1 MTNHYKK
8 AGVDI
13 HQGDKASRILYQAAR
28 KTWKNRSRR
37 LGEVITPFDD
47 FTGLRVMAVGKLPA
61 GTVLGVG
68 FDGVGTK
75 VEIGER
81 IALHNTIAF
90 DLFAMVCDDAVVRG
104 GEPVLVGTVLDVNTL
119 GKENESYLNFIKQLA
134 DGYVK
139 AAREA
144 GVAVINGELAEL
156 GVRVHGYGPF
166 NYNWSAGVI
175 WFARKERMFTGFE
188 IKPGDALVG
197 LNEEGFRSNGLSL
210 ARRILR
216 QNFGEEWHTQS
227 VNGKNLGEL
236 VLQPSRIYT
245 RAIVDMIG
253 GVEGNPQAK
262 IHGVAHIT
270 GGGIPGKLGRI
281 LKPQK
286 LGAQIDSPF
295 PPGDI
300 ISFSQALGNVSDQE
314 AYRAWN
320 MGQGMIVVTPE
331 PEGVIQIARNHR
343 IKAKIIGRVTKT
355 PGITIVSQGVFKKD
369 KVLKFS

>member
-1 MTNHYKK
+1 MSQHYKK

-13 HQGDKASRILYQAAR
+13 HQGDKASHILYQAAR
-28 KTWKNRSRR
+28 KTWKNRSRH

-81 IALHNTIAF
+81 IAHHHTIAF

-119 GKENESYLNFIKQLA
+119 GKEDESYLNFIKQLA

-156 GVRVHGYGPF
+156 GVRVTGYGPF

-175 WFARKERMFTGFE
+175 WFARQDRMFTGFE

-197 LNEEGFRSNGLSL
+197 LQEEGFRSNGLSL
-210 ARRILR
+210 ARQILR
-216 QNFGEEWHTQS
+216 QNFGEEWHTKS
-227 VNGKNLGEL
+227 VNGKKLGEL
-236 VLQPSRIYT
+236 ALKPSRIYT

-253 GVEGNPQAK
+253 GVEGKPQAK
-262 IHGVAHIT
+262 VHGVAHIT

-281 LKPQK
+281 LKPRK

-300 ISFSQALGNVSDQE
+300 VSFCQALGNVSDRE

-331 PEGVIQIARNHR
+331 PEPVIRIARDHG
-343 IKAKIIGRVTKT
+343 IKAKISGRVTQT
-355 PGITIVSQGVFKKD
+355 PGITIVSQGAFKKD

>member
-1 MTNHYKK
+1 
-8 AGVDI
+8 
-13 HQGDKASRILYQAAR
+13 
-28 KTWKNRSRR
+28 
-37 LGEVITPFDD
+37 
-47 FTGLRVMAVGKLPA
+47 
-61 GTVLGVG
+61 
-68 FDGVGTK
+68 
-75 VEIGER
+75 
-81 IALHNTIAF
+81 
-90 DLFAMVCDDAVVRG
+90 MVCDDAVVRG

-119 GKENESYLNFIKQLA
+119 KKNDDSYLKFIKQFA

-175 WFARKERMFTGFE
+175 WLARKERMFTGFE

-197 LNEEGFRSNGLSL
+197 LHEEGFRSNGLSL
-210 ARRILR
+210 ARRILTLHL
-216 QNFGEEWHTQS
+216 GKDWHTQS
-227 VNGKNLGEL
+227 VNGKNLGVQAL
-236 VLQPSRIYT
+236 KPSRIYT

-253 GVEGNPQAK
+253 GVEGEPQAK
-262 IHGVAHIT
+262 VHGVAHIT

-286 LGAQIDSPF
+286 LGAQIDRLF

-300 ISFSQALGNVSDQE
+300 VSYCQTLGKVPDQE
-314 AYRAWN
+314 AYQAWN
-320 MGQGMIVVTPE
+320 MGQGMIIITPE

-343 IKAKIIGRVTKT
+343 IRAKIIGRVTKT
-355 PGITIVSQGVFKKD
+355 PGITLKSQGIFEKD
-369 KVLKFS
+369 TILKFP